1 MLWCAGHRPQPVG
14 WRQACPVPMDLPG
27 GHLDLLSLHGSCWPS
42 VPSAWGRTPHDLLCE
57 AYGPQRPRRCV
68 LEAAGKHLSLVMFT
82 GDFPTCLEAPV
93 PPHIQPVAPSGPHL
107 YTACPGRG
115 QGEPQRRSGQL
126 VPWGKKRVP
135 AKLSDPRPIPL
146 SSASSS
152 RQQS

>member
-1 MLWCAGHRPQPVG
+1 MV
-14 WRQACPVPMDLPG
+14 
-27 GHLDLLSLHGSCWPS
+27 CWPQTPTRGLASGLPCPHGPAWWPPRPAESPWELLALS

-93 PPHIQPVAPSGPHL
+93 PPHSQPVAPSGPHL